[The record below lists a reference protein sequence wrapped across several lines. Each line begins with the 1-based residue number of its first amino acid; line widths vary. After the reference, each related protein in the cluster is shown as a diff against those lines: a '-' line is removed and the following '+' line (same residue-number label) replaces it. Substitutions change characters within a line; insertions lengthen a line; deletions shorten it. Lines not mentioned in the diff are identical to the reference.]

1 MNNLSVEE
9 CSQEGFLYHTHRAL
23 TLKNKKNNFF
33 ILIVDYK
40 KVEFLND
47 IMNTRKNTYFRVIHL
62 FKDEELENVIVKEI
76 NWRDVLLPLEGPRI
90 LNISDTIIIS
100 ELVGKNTSS
109 YFHLSI
115 NDVRRAEIVTPGE
128 YEMKSSI
135 FPFDLTCK
143 LDLSNLNLK
152 KIYKDYLS
160 FVEIEE
166 GD

>member
-1 MNNLSVEE
+1 MNNLSVKE

-115 NDVRRAEIVTPGE
+115 NDVRRAEIVPPDE
-128 YEMKSSI
+128 YKMKGSI
-135 FPFDLTCK
+135 FPFDLNCK
-143 LDLSNLNLK
+143 LDLSKLNLK